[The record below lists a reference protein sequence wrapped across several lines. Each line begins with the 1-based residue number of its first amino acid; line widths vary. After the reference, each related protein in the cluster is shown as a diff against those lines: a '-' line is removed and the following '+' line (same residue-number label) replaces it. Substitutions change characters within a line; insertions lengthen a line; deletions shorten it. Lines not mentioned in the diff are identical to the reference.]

1 MDISN
6 VAMTQFTSSAV
17 VVFLMQKLKSA
28 KWFPLVEQGRAT
40 LNRVVSIVAAA
51 AVSLGIEWS
60 WTKDASTGTHTLII
74 MNIGIWTLLHGG
86 WHWLNQYALQ
96 ETVYQATT
104 NKPGI
109 VSAAIAGPSI
119 PARVDASGNVV
130 VPQAALGES
139 NKGG

>member
-17 VVFLMQKLKSA
+17 VVYVMQKLKQAS
-28 KWFPLVEQGRAT
+28 WFPLLQAGQANISRA
-40 LNRVVSIVAAA
+40 VSIIAAA

-74 MNIGIWTLLHGG
+74 MNIGIWTLLHGA

-109 VSAAIAGPSI
+109 VSAASAGPSI
-119 PARVDASGNVV
+119 PARVDAAGNVV
-130 VPQAALGES
+130 VPVKTGV
-139 NKGG
+139 